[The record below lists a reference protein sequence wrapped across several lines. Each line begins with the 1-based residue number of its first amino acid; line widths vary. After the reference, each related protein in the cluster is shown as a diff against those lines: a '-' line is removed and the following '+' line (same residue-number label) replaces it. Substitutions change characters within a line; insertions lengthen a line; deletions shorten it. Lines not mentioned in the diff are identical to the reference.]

1 MYKWKKINSFY
12 LLDSL
17 PQQCESYEILNEA
30 SRNRNNDFLSLA
42 DSVLAGIKVDNEFNG
57 NVWYRMMQPAGTKI
71 PEGVVPSLKCGTS
84 ATGWMNGQHP
94 TAIGEEVERKICFNW
109 SGLINVSN
117 CLDSK
122 HIKVTNCGAYYV
134 YKLPKPDYYS
144 MGYCAE

>member
-1 MYKWKKINSFY
+1 MKNLIKSFY

-17 PQQCESYEILNEA
+17 PQQCENYAILNEP
-30 SRNRNNDFLSLA
+30 SRNRNYDYPSIIYY
-42 DSVLAGIKVDNEFNG
+42 DRVDAEFNG

-71 PEGVVPSLKCGTS
+71 PEGVVPSLKCGTRV
-84 ATGWMNGQHP
+84 TGWMNGQHP
-94 TAIGEEVERKICFNW
+94 TEIGEEVERKICFNW